1 MKKSI
6 ILSWYPYYLNTK
18 TQFNFFM
25 LLAKTQRESW
35 WRLHF
40 MEYPA
45 PAISAVLQEEVDS
58 QTQDHLQRICR
69 RLLPQDII
77 LGMFLGSLNSIHCLI
92 YGSLLSGRIM
102 IIWSKTW
109 MTTFITTK
117 LIKHVF
123 FQNLSN
129 LFNYVI
135 YIFRT

>member
-1 MKKSI
+1 MKLSYEKKDYFVLI
-6 ILSWYPYYLNTK
+6 PLLKMPNCNQLLKKCLILLVR
-18 TQFNFFM
+18 
-25 LLAKTQRESW
+25 TQRESW

-45 PAISAVLQEEVDS
+45 PAISAVLQEVVDS
-58 QTQDHLQRICR
+58 RTQDHLQRISR

-77 LGMFLGSLNSIHCLI
+77 LGTFLGSLNSIHCLI

-117 LIKHVF
+117 LIKHLF
-123 FQNLSN
+123 RNLS
-129 LFNYVI
+129 I
-135 YIFRT
+135 